1 VNTAAVHAL
10 SYPLGGRFHIPHGV
24 ANAVLLPSVLHF
36 NLPAAPERYAEVAV
50 ALIALRA
57 IGYDEA
63 TDWIGGRIDRAA
75 AMERTSLRTIQFA
88 KRQRTWFRNRGRALP
103 VPATEAV
110 TEIVQAIRSA

>member
-1 VNTAAVHAL
+1 MYDHGLIEETRSILASDRAA
-10 SYPLGGRFHIPHGV
+10 
-24 ANAVLLPSVLHF
+24 
-36 NLPAAPERYAEVAV
+36 